1 MSEKR
6 LAYAAWIAVCLVWG
20 ATYLAIRIAL
30 ETIPPF
36 LMASFRW
43 IAAGL
48 LLIAGLTIRGA
59 RFPEPETWPAL
70 ALSGVLLL
78 GVGNGGVVWAE
89 QSVPS
94 GLVAVLVAAIP
105 FWMVGVERLLPGGE
119 RLTARRALGLLAGF
133 GGILLLAAPGL
144 SPVVGRS
151 FLPGV
156 LTTQLA
162 CLGWALGSSYSR
174 RRPLD
179 ENVLAAAALEMVF
192 AGAALLV
199 VSLALSE
206 WQAASFNTRTLGALM
221 YLIVGGSIIGFTAY
235 TYALKHLPVAT
246 VSLYAYVNPVIAV
259 ALGTL
264 VLGEPFTLRMALGCG
279 IVLLGMM
286 LVRET

>member
-1 MSEKR
+1 MSDKR
-6 LAYAAWIAVCLVWG
+6 LAYAAWVAVCLVWG

-43 IAAGL
+43 MAAGL
-48 LLIAGLTIRGA
+48 LLVTGLTIRGA

-119 RLTARRALGLLAGF
+119 RLTARRALGLLVGF

-144 SPVVGRS
+144 GPEVGRS
-151 FLPGV
+151 FLLGV

-174 RRPLD
+174 RRPRD
-179 ENVLAAAALEMVF
+179 ENVLAAAALEMMF
-192 AGAALLV
+192 AGAALLIV
-199 VSLALSE
+199 GLALGE
-206 WQAASFNTRTLGALM
+206 WQATSFNPRTLGALV
-221 YLIVGGSIIGFTAY
+221 YLILGGSIIGFTAY

-246 VSLYAYVNPVIAV
+246 VSLYAYVNPVMAV

-264 VLGEPFTLRMALGCG
+264 ALGEPFTLRMALACA
-279 IVLLGMM
+279 IVLLGML